1 MKVFTYS
8 KASGPAQAALTEAT
22 NSRDSHYIGGGTNL
36 IDLMKEF
43 VVEPSHLIDV
53 SGLGDHSV
61 KSLQSGGVLIA
72 GNARNSDVANHELI
86 RKNYPL
92 LSRAFLS
99 GASPQI
105 RNMATVAG
113 NLLQR
118 TRCYYFY
125 DVDSACNKREPGT
138 GCDALQGHN
147 RMNAILGGS
156 KNCIAVH
163 PSDMCVALA
172 CLDATIHTEGAKG
185 PRKISI
191 NEFYK
196 LPGSTPQIE
205 TILTEHELITGVE
218 LPAETFNKNWCYLK
232 VRDRA
237 AYAFALVSV
246 AAAVSLEGGKI
257 KSARL
262 ALGGVAPKPWR
273 AVDAE
278 RMLKGATAN
287 ERAFKAVADAVMKD
301 AKTYEYNKFKVELGK
316 RTIVR
321 ALTIAAGGT
330 V

>member
-8 KASGPAQAALTEAT
+8 KASGPAQTALTEAA
-22 NSRDSHYIGGGTNL
+22 NVNDSHYIGGGTNL

-43 VVEPSHLIDV
+43 VVEPSHLVDV
-53 SGLGDHSV
+53 SDLGDQSV
-61 KSLQSGGVLIA
+61 KRLQSGGVLIA

-125 DVDSACNKREPGT
+125 DVDSACNKRQPGT
-138 GCDALQGHN
+138 GCDALKGHN

-172 CLDATIHTEGAKG
+172 CLDAWPFT
-185 PRKISI
+185 RKEQRVSESSLSTSSI
-191 NEFYK
+191 NFQVTRLILK
-196 LPGSTPQIE
+196 LFLPNMN
-205 TILTEHELITGVE
+205 LITGVE
-218 LPAETFNKNWCYLK
+218 LPGETFNKNWCYLK
-232 VRDRA
+232 IRDRA
-237 AYAFALVSV
+237 AYSFALISV
-246 AAAVSLEGGKI
+246 AAAVSLESGKI

-273 AVDAE
+273 AADAE
-278 RMLKGATAN
+278 RMLKGVVPS
-287 ERAFKAVADAVMKD
+287 ERVFKGRRRCRHERCED
-301 AKTYEYNKFKVELGK
+301 L
-316 RTIVR
+316 
-321 ALTIAAGGT
+321 
-330 V
+330 

>member
-8 KASGPAQAALTEAT
+8 KASGPAQTALTEAA
-22 NSRDSHYIGGGTNL
+22 NVNDSHYIGGGTNL

-43 VVEPSHLIDV
+43 VVEPSHLVDV
-53 SGLGDHSV
+53 SDLGDQSV
-61 KSLQSGGVLIA
+61 KRLQSGGVLIA

-118 TRCYYFY
+118 TRCYYF
-125 DVDSACNKREPGT
+125 DVDSACNKRQPGT
-138 GCDALQGHN
+138 GCDALKGHN

-172 CLDATIHTEGAKG
+172 CLDAAVHTEGAKG
-185 PRKISI
+185 ERIISI

-196 LPGSTPQIE
+196 LPGNTPHIE
-205 TILTEHELITGVE
+205 TVLAEHELITGVE
-218 LPAETFNKNWCYLK
+218 LPGETFNKNWCYLK
-232 VRDRA
+232 IRDRA
-237 AYAFALVSV
+237 AYSFALISV
-246 AAAVSLEGGKI
+246 AAAVSLESGKI

-273 AVDAE
+273 AADAE
-278 RMLKGATAN
+278 RMLKGVVPS
-287 ERAFKAVADAVMKD
+287 ERVFKAVADAVMKD
-301 AKTYEYNKFKVELGK
+301 AKTYDYNKFKVELGK

-321 ALTIAAGGT
+321 ALKIAAGGT